1 MIDIATKIALG
12 LSLSEMGYKG
22 GLAPTP
28 DYIAIKAP
36 VFSFSKLR
44 KVEPSLGPEMKSTGE
59 VLGVEYTFEKALYKA
74 FLASGFKV
82 PTDGAI
88 LATIA
93 DRDKSEAVKLLKNFW
108 NLGFALYATSGTAK
122 ALENAGVKVTPIKK
136 IEEGHPNVIDILQEG
151 KIDMIINTLTR
162 GKEPE
167 RDGFKIRRAA
177 AEDGI
182 PCLTSLDTAMA
193 LYKVIEATAIKLMP
207 LN

>member
-1 MIDIATKIALG
+1 
-12 LSLSEMGYKG
+12 
-22 GLAPTP
+22 
-28 DYIAIKAP
+28 
-36 VFSFSKLR
+36 
-44 KVEPSLGPEMKSTGE
+44 MKSTGE

-136 IEEGHPNVIDILQEG
+136 KIEEGHPNVIDILQEG
-151 KIDMIINTLTR
+151 RIIDMIINTLTR
-162 GKEPE
+162 GKEPGARWIQNQE
-167 RDGFKIRRAA
+167 S
-177 AEDGI
+177 
-182 PCLTSLDTAMA
+182 CC
-193 LYKVIEATAIKLMP
+193 
-207 LN
+207 